1 MMGIQ
6 KEVRKLSGSNVLA
19 YICSMRTAQGYEQWG
34 SSTQEERLDIVSRW
48 HERKSELQ
56 SVRQKILEE
65 GPDGQEVG
73 RLSPKGFLQ
82 TRHLSFEERK
92 RLQEKRRIRREQEKS
107 KTYGDHGTRCSF
119 CQKTYPHPHSDHMR
133 LPQEDKEASGISGKA
148 VHTRFEPAI
157 RFSGAAASKGSL
169 EEGLMIERA
178 LRATMS
184 ESQNSSPNEQEV
196 LDRAIPN
203 SAGQS
208 GSDSG
213 TEDDEDFQ
221 LAIKLSKAAYEE
233 NELKNKMEEDIV
245 IEYIQKQS
253 FAEDEYRTSMQDRQK
268 DISSNAVVDG
278 DLKSATGET

>member
-6 KEVRKLSGSNVLA
+6 KEVRKFFGSNILA

-34 SSTQEERLDIVSRW
+34 SSTQEERSDIINRW

-65 GPDGQEVG
+65 GPDGQEIG

-92 RLQEKRRIRREQEKS
+92 RLHEERRTRREKEKKS
-107 KTYGDHGTRCSF
+107 RTYGDQGARCPF
-119 CQKTYPHPHSDHMR
+119 CQKTSPHPHSDHVR
-133 LPQEDKEASGISGKA
+133 LPQEDKEALGISGKVSA
-148 VHTRFEPAI
+148 KFGLGI
-157 RFSGAAASKGSL
+157 RPSVAAASEGNL
-169 EEGLMIERA
+169 EEGLAIGLLDSSGSSNEQEATDRA
-178 LRATMS
+178 VQAADMAR
-184 ESQNSSPNEQEV
+184 QNSS
-196 LDRAIPN
+196 
-203 SAGQS
+203 
-208 GSDSG
+208 GSI

-253 FAEDEYRTSMQDRQK
+253 LAEGEYRMSMQDRQK
-268 DISSNAVVDG
+268 GISSDAVVDG
-278 DLKSATGET
+278 DSKSAIGERRS